1 MRKYIKGIEMG
12 SKNKKQLNLL
22 ELPNPERVKII
33 KEVREKLQQRIIEEK
48 LWQSLLDAENIVING
63 NTIYRM
69 GEQLCGFSLNK

>member
-69 GEQLCGFSLNK
+69 GEQLCGFSMNK

>member
-1 MRKYIKGIEMG
+1 MG

>member
-1 MRKYIKGIEMG
+1 MRKYIKGIKMG